1 MGFMGQV
8 FKLWDK
14 MGQFIKKWDLWDG
27 WEDCILSQYR
37 AAELSPRTQSF
48 FKHRVYVF
56 FRIQHLD
63 TQVSRMSYQILV
75 WRQYATN
82 TCIVKLLDVVG

>member
-27 WEDCILSQYR
+27 WEDWAYESECR
-37 AAELSPRTQSF
+37 RHTG
-48 FKHRVYVF
+48 V
-56 FRIQHLD
+56 D
-63 TQVSRMSYQILV
+63 
-75 WRQYATN
+75 
-82 TCIVKLLDVVG
+82 LLQTSE